1 MLLLFFVSFLDVGYV
16 LLFIFCVFVV
26 KRNCQATQ
34 GKTTIS
40 QQEINVI
47 NHQEIFYRDIS
58 YFGALVNKLDCF
70 NKEYIIIVDDL
81 ANI

>member
-1 MLLLFFVSFLDVGYV
+1 MWGV
-16 LLFIFCVFVV
+16 IIHFCVFVV
-26 KRNCQATQ
+26 KSNCQATQ

-47 NHQEIFYRDIS
+47 NHQGIYYQDII
-58 YFGALVNKLDCF
+58 YFGGLINKLDCF
-70 NKEYIIIVDDL
+70 KKERNIIVDDL